1 MANGLDALH
10 KHVCPNTTGL
20 CKKMRSKELN
30 RTLLLEFLRNVTYI
44 DAAFHFPV
52 SFNAKQEVDGNYTI
66 FNFRRDNGSYKY
78 IQVGSWVS
86 RLNPEGHITGN
97 LDLDDEK
104 IRWANGNTTIP
115 LSTCRPKCGCNQISR
130 IREDKCCHV
139 CETCGTD
146 AIVVNNTCQTCP
158 VGYKPNL
165 NVSRCMKLP
174 LEYVNVDTPLSQ
186 FLVFAACL
194 GIVIDGIVFAIF
206 LKNSN
211 NKLIKASGREMC
223 YLMFVG
229 IAIVFMIP
237 MTFLSKP
244 TQGLCYF
251 RRFVMGISFTVCYA
265 PLLMKMFRIHRIFM
279 NANQLR
285 RLSPSTLIGRRSL
298 LLITFGLIAIQGLF
312 CILLFISDPPDLLE
326 TFYPERTKLVLECD
340 FKKLSFSIYFLYN
353 AVLVIW
359 CTFYAFR
366 TRHFPKNFNESMYI
380 GITLYLT
387 CVIWVIFFATFLNA
401 DYSISR
407 VYWQSATTL
416 AIGWITLLG
425 LYSPKV
431 YQLYTKTEFP
441 REMLLPWGQST
452 FSKAGSAVHVSG
464 ACPRCSS
471 SDEPAKGSE
480 EGSRDIPLK
489 SNGNSGH
496 VNPIAASSVD
506 DYGK

>member
-10 KHVCPNTTGL
+10 RHVCPNTTGL

-86 RLNPEGHITGN
+86 RLDSEGNITGN

-115 LSTCRPKCGCNQISR
+115 LSTCRPKCRRNQISR

-211 NKLIKASGREMC
+211 NKLIKASGRDVLLDVCRHC
-223 YLMFVG
+223 YSVYDPHDLSIEAHPRTVL
-229 IAIVFMIP
+229 
-237 MTFLSKP
+237 LSKIRDGYFIY
-244 TQGLCYF
+244 GL
-251 RRFVMGISFTVCYA
+251 
-265 PLLMKMFRIHRIFM
+265 L
-279 NANQLR
+279 
-285 RLSPSTLIGRRSL
+285 
-298 LLITFGLIAIQGLF
+298 
-312 CILLFISDPPDLLE
+312 
-326 TFYPERTKLVLECD
+326 
-340 FKKLSFSIYFLYN
+340 
-353 AVLVIW
+353 
-359 CTFYAFR
+359 
-366 TRHFPKNFNESMYI
+366 
-380 GITLYLT
+380 
-387 CVIWVIFFATFLNA
+387 
-401 DYSISR
+401 
-407 VYWQSATTL
+407 
-416 AIGWITLLG
+416 
-425 LYSPKV
+425 
-431 YQLYTKTEFP
+431 
-441 REMLLPWGQST
+441 
-452 FSKAGSAVHVSG
+452 
-464 ACPRCSS
+464 CSS
-471 SDEPAKGSE
+471 SYEDVPDSPHFHERQSASPIVTEQFDWSAVSFVDHVRSHRSPGIVLHSPVYLR
-480 EGSRDIPLK
+480 SARLA
-489 SNGNSGH
+489 GNVLPRANQVG
-496 VNPIAASSVD
+496 A
-506 DYGK
+506 